1 VVTVRVAGIPGTA
14 TTGYA
19 SPALPKPAPKPVVHK
34 TAPAKPKG
42 FPVPAAVLSP
52 QPPVALAAASANGSS
67 FWKSSHSVV
76 IVALIVAALLGL
88 ALVLLLSPLTKRA
101 VHTRVETFIA
111 SEPEPVATALDDVDA
126 PRGRLA
132 KALAQRPWW
141 PEFLEQIDVGRV
153 RRSPEQLVRLAIV
166 ISLGSAV
173 LGTLLVGTVLVA
185 IPLLLA
191 GPFAVRAGVR
201 HAAKRQRSRFVEQL
215 PAHLQDLAGAM
226 RAGRSLVGALAAVAE
241 TADEPIKGE
250 LDRALADERLGLP
263 LEQTLTA
270 IGKRM
275 HSEDIEQVALIAALN
290 RRAGSNVAE
299 ALDQVAEGSR
309 ERADMRR
316 ELTAMTGQARIS
328 SWVLTAL
335 PPVLLLAI
343 TLIDPKY
350 ASPLYHSVP
359 GALVLI
365 VAGLMVMAGWFV
377 MKKIVDVEV

>member
-1 VVTVRVAGIPGTA
+1 M
-14 TTGYA
+14 
-19 SPALPKPAPKPVVHK
+19 
-34 TAPAKPKG
+34 
-42 FPVPAAVLSP
+42 
-52 QPPVALAAASANGSS
+52 
-67 FWKSSHSVV
+67 
-76 IVALIVAALLGL
+76 
-88 ALVLLLSPLTKRA
+88 LLLSPLTKRA

-111 SEPEPVATALDDVDA
+111 GDPEPGPNALDDADA

-132 KALAQRPWW
+132 KALAERPWW
-141 PEFLEQIDVGRV
+141 PEFIEQIDIGRV
-153 RRSPEQLVRLAIV
+153 RRSPERLVRLAVV
-166 ISLGSAV
+166 ISLVAAV
-173 LGTLLVGTVLVA
+173 LGSVVVGTVLVA
-185 IPLLLA
+185 IPLLLV

-201 HAAKRQRSRFVEQL
+201 HAAKRQRARFVDQL

-290 RRAGSNVAE
+290 RRSGSNVAE

-328 SWVLTAL
+328 SWVLSGL

-350 ASPLYHSVP
+350 ARPLFHSVP

-365 VAGLMVMAGWFV
+365 VAGLMVIAGWFV
-377 MKKIVDVEV
+377 MKRIVDVEV